1 TVREIN
7 RPAPDKWAPVR
18 DPHPD
23 RFPRGQVGHL
33 YRSPERERG
42 MSRGEGILVIDFA
55 TGREVALKPWP
66 IPGGHPELPGLRV
79 SGDGSHERRRTRSAA
94 DGAGTAVQH
103 QGQRQAHPQQDAE
116 PGTSPI
122 QSKEHSIALCSAA
135 RPEPPAGP
143 GIAFPNSIL
152 LPLVLFSLC
161 NILCLCP
168 LILIAPPSSGKT
180 GFLRVL
186 SHSGERLLPLL
197 HP

>member
-1 TVREIN
+1 QWARVAD
-7 RPAPDKWAPVR
+7 APLA
-18 DPHPD
+18 
-23 RFPRGQVGHL
+23 RFPRGHVCQR
-33 YRSPERERG
+33 YPSPEWEPG
-42 MSRGEGILVIDFA
+42 MSRGEGILVIAFA
-55 TGREVALKPWP
+55 TDREVALKPSP
-66 IPGGHPELPGLRV
+66 MPGGHPELPGLRV

-116 PGTSPI
+116 PGTSPL

-161 NILCLCP
+161 NILWLCP
-168 LILIAPPSSGKT
+168 LLLIAPPSAEKT

-186 SHSGERLLPLL
+186 AHSGERLLPLL